1 MGRSTTSSPYKTM
14 TRGQSGRSSTASGVQ
29 PPRDGSRHY
38 AGWHVLREP
47 RAHPRRSRSSTRLS
61 STEAPCLSPRAV
73 PHVSLVRVDGEALGP
88 SSSSTPTHE
97 RTLIE
102 HEDAL
107 LRVVDVSRLGTRT
120 RSSSPCSSSS
130 NLNRTPHASTFG
142 VC

>member
-14 TRGQSGRSSTASGVQ
+14 TRGQSGRSSTASGFQ

-61 STEAPCLSPRAV
+61 STEAPGLSPRAV

-88 SSSSTPTHE
+88 SSSSTPTHA
-97 RTLIE
+97 
-102 HEDAL
+102 DADRARR
-107 LRVVDVSRLGTRT
+107 RVV
-120 RSSSPCSSSS
+120 
-130 NLNRTPHASTFG
+130 ASGRRVEVGNPNPEQFA
-142 VC
+142 VLVLEQLE